1 MNSID
6 NFMSLFRDMNLK
18 LNGKLMVK
26 IESGNTTNITVFQ
39 GNKKIFSVLAASM
52 NAAVDL
58 AFSKLMDYKK
68 EVFV

>member
-18 LNGKLMVK
+18 LNGKLTVK
-26 IESGNTTNITVFQ
+26 IESGNTTTITVSQ
-39 GNKKIFSVLAASM
+39 GNKKIFSVFAASM

-58 AFSKLMDYKK
+58 AFSKLTDYKK

>member
-18 LNGKLMVK
+18 LNGKLTVK
-26 IESGNTTNITVFQ
+26 IESGNTTSIAVSQ
-39 GNKKIFSVLAASM
+39 GNKKIFSVFAASM

-58 AFSKLMDYKK
+58 AFSKLQDYKK
-68 EVFV
+68 EVLV

>member
-1 MNSID
+1 
-6 NFMSLFRDMNLK
+6 
-18 LNGKLMVK
+18 MVK

-39 GNKKIFSVLAASM
+39 GNKKIFSVFAASM